1 VLVLAKN
8 LNHRYPSGAAVEH
21 MNGEE
26 VGIPEDSQENT
37 AMALNYGVEPMWHRF
52 GILPNAPFGNVG
64 GGFGGIG
71 TASDA
76 YLNSLVGGRD
86 PVTPVFV
93 AGAGSEVRLHSVVPH
108 GASRG
113 STLAIHGHVWQRDP
127 YVCPNEARNGLTGA
141 CLMNTVASRA
151 IGVNPVGFA
160 QGAQESITP
169 LSHFTYLLPS
179 AGGGFA
185 KTGDYLYRDMG
196 AFGNASGLWGILRV
210 VPPSAPATTVA
221 GP

>member
-1 VLVLAKN
+1 
-8 LNHRYPSGAAVEH
+8 
-21 MNGEE
+21 M
-26 VGIPEDSQENT
+26 
-37 AMALNYGVEPMWHRF
+37 
-52 GILPNAPFGNVG
+52 
-64 GGFGGIG
+64 
-71 TASDA
+71 
-76 YLNSLVGGRD
+76 
-86 PVTPVFV
+86 TPVFV

-127 YVCPNEARNGLTGA
+127 YVCPGESRNGLVGA
-141 CLMNTVASRA
+141 CDLNTVASRA

-210 VPPSAPATTVA
+210 ESPSAPATTVA